1 METRYF
7 RKILYRFKTLFGEQK
22 TRSVFNSD
30 DESWDEISAAW
41 ETYLRSVDPA
51 VIRKALES
59 LANNP
64 PDWPPALGEF
74 VKICKQFNR
83 PEHRPALPAPQ
94 FEPTEEG
101 RKLQAEIVSSMSK
114 SNYDPLFWAKQPG
127 SARAVALLVRG
138 AREDRR
144 LRNILDDLIATDGQ
158 ACRRDDARSAIR
170 KLSPPVRSEVAL
182 NQD

>member
-30 DESWDEISAAW
+30 DESWDEISNAW
-41 ETYLRSVDPA
+41 ESYLRSVDPE

-74 VKICKQFNR
+74 IKLCKQMNR
-83 PEHRPALPAPQ
+83 PEHRVALAPPR

-101 RKLQAEIVSSMSK
+101 LKLQAEIISSIAK
-114 SNYDPLFWAKQPG
+114 SNFDYLGWAKRPG
-127 SARAVALLVRG
+127 SARAVALLLSG
-138 AREDRR
+138 AKDDRR
-144 LRNILDDLIATDGQ
+144 LRDILNHLIATDGQ
-158 ACRRDDARSAIR
+158 DCKRDDARSAIR
-170 KLSPPVRSEVAL
+170 KLSSSVRGEVVAA
-182 NQD
+182 